1 MHESIPASKT
11 VKANASPSCEGV
23 FADFVVLDFESGRDV
38 SARGAWGLGFD
49 GGKAVLVPA

>member
-1 MHESIPASKT
+1 MHESISASKT

-38 SARGAWGLGFD
+38 SARGVWGLGFD
-49 GGKAVLVPA
+49 GEKAVLVPA